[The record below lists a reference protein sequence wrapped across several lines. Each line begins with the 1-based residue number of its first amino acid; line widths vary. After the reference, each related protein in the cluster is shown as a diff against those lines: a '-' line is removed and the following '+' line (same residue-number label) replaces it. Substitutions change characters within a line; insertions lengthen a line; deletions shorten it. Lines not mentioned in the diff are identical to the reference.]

1 MTGAQAQSAAAN
13 PAGAAWRLAA
23 LTALAMALTAL
34 TAAGPTLHLAYGGW
48 MLWGIF
54 AAGGAGIWAAL
65 RLADKV
71 DARHALLV
79 ILVGALAMRLALLF
93 AAPYLSTDIYRYV
106 WDGRV
111 QAAGINPYRYMPAA
125 PELAPLRD
133 TAIFPNIN
141 RPDTA
146 VTIYPPMAQAV
157 FLVVTRILGESVV
170 AMKLGLIAF
179 EALTVAALIGLLR
192 RLGQPLARVAVYAWH
207 PLAIWEIAGS
217 GHIDAA
223 MSALLIA
230 GLSLFLRG
238 SSAPLPPSAFRAER
252 NGVTGGR
259 GLQRV
264 NNADTTTD
272 IAPGQH
278 SARRGPSP
286 QPAPRKRGEGARRR
300 LDDASRCKPT
310 LLAGFVVTLAAL
322 IKPTALLALPVLW
335 RPWNWRLPAVV
346 ALTIGLA
353 YLPYLSVGR
362 GVLGYLG
369 GYIGEEGFASGQG
382 FALLWLMESYTGFL
396 PSAVYVYAAI
406 AAAVMAGLALAVGFR
421 RDRSAR
427 TAVICLSWLL
437 ATFLI
442 LSSPH
447 YPWYFLP
454 LVPMLALYPMA
465 TGWVLTLGAPL
476 LYDSAAGTGWLD
488 ANVRLALIT
497 FAPVAALAFDAWRL
511 RRFPLN
517 RNAAGE
523 THARN
528 PVGAADPA

>member
-1 MTGAQAQSAAAN
+1 MTGAQAQSAAAYG
-13 PAGAAWRLAA
+13 AGGAWRLAA

-54 AAGGAGIWAAL
+54 IAGGVGIWAAL
-65 RLADKV
+65 QLADKV

-79 ILVGALAMRLALLF
+79 ILTGALAMRLALLF
-93 AAPYLSTDIYRYV
+93 ADPYLSTDIYRYV

-125 PELAPLRD
+125 SELAPLRD
-133 TAIFPNIN
+133 VAIFPNIN

-146 VTIYPPMAQAV
+146 VTIYPPAAQAI
-157 FLVVTRILGESVV
+157 FLAVTRILGESVI

-179 EALTVAALIGLLR
+179 EALTVATLMGLLR
-192 RLGQPLARVAVYAWH
+192 RLGQPLTRVAVYAWH
-207 PLAIWEIAGS
+207 PLAVWEIAGS

-223 MSALLIA
+223 MCALLIA
-230 GLSLFLRG
+230 GLFLFLRG
-238 SSAPLPPSAFRAER
+238 SSGPLPPSVFRAER
-252 NGVTGGR
+252 HGAKGSK
-259 GLQRV
+259 GLQP
-264 NNADTTTD
+264 AG
-272 IAPGQH
+272 AP
-278 SARRGPSP
+278 
-286 QPAPRKRGEGARRR
+286 
-300 LDDASRCKPT
+300 
-310 LLAGFVVTLAAL
+310 LLAGTIVTLAAL

-396 PSAVYVYAAI
+396 PSAVYVYATISAAI
-406 AAAVMAGLALAVGFR
+406 MAGLALAVGFR

-437 ATFLI
+437 AAFLI

-465 TGWVLTLGAPL
+465 AGWVLTLGAPL

-497 FAPVAALAFDAWRL
+497 FAPVAALAFDAWHL
-511 RRFPLN
+511 RRFPLS